1 MLTWLRQRF
10 NEAQNR
16 TALIWQDEL
25 VTYGWLLK
33 EMDRAAADVCAAG
46 IGPGAV
52 VSLESDYSPQ
62 ACAYLLALV
71 EARTIVV
78 PLTSG
83 AETNRDHFLE
93 VAGVEYRLVLGDQL
107 EPRFVRT
114 PSEACH
120 SLFQILR
127 ERNHPG
133 LVLFSTGSTGAPK
146 AALHDFAGLLRKF
159 EVFRKSLRTI
169 AFLLLDHIGGLNTL
183 FYVLSNCGT
192 LVTLESR
199 DPEGVCRAIERH
211 RVELLPTSPTFLNLL
226 LLSEAHLR
234 YDLTSLKLIT
244 YGTEPMPES
253 TLKRV
258 HDALPHARLQQTY
271 GLSELGILRSKSQ
284 ADDSLWVKVGGEGFE
299 TEVRDGILWIRA
311 ESAMLGYL
319 NAPSPFDTHG
329 WFNTQDEVLVDGD
342 YMQILGRRSE
352 VINVGGLKV
361 YPAEVES
368 VLLELDGVLDA
379 SVRGEPNLLTGQAVV
394 ATLTLAAP
402 EDAKELRRRVRV
414 HCADRLERFKIPIR
428 VDQAG
433 DFQHSARFK
442 KDRRSQGDRAV

>member
-10 NEAQNR
+10 AEAQNR
-16 TALIWQDEL
+16 TALIWRDES

-33 EMDRAAADVCAAG
+33 EMDRAAADICAAG

-78 PLTSG
+78 PMTSA
-83 AETNRDHFLE
+83 AESNRDYFLE
-93 VAGVEYRLVLGDQL
+93 VAEVEYRLVLGDQL

-114 PSEACH
+114 KSEACH
-120 SLFQILR
+120 SLFRVLR

-133 LVLFSTGSTGAPK
+133 LVLFSTGSTGMPK
-146 AALHDFAGLLRKF
+146 AALHDFVGLLRKF
-159 EVFRKSLRTI
+159 EVLRKSLRAI

-183 FYVLSNCGT
+183 LYVLSNCGT

-199 DPEGVCRAIERH
+199 DPEVVCQTIERH
-211 RVELLPTSPTFLNLL
+211 LVELLPTSPTFLNLL

-253 TLKRV
+253 TLKRI

-319 NAPSPFDTHG
+319 NAPSPFDEHG

-379 SVRGEPNLLTGQAVV
+379 SVRGESNLLTGQAVV

-402 EDAKELRRRVRV
+402 EDAKELRRRVRA
-414 HCADRLERFKIPIR
+414 HCADRLERFKIPVR
-428 VDQAG
+428 VEQAG

-442 KDRRSQGDRAV
+442 KDRRFHGGQAV